1 MNYRLLGRTGIRVS
15 PLCFGAMS
23 FGAEAD
29 EAISADLYKTVREAG
44 INFIDCADGYTKGAA
59 ETILGNLMAHE
70 RDELVITTKV
80 FSPMYAEPNSGGSS
94 RRHITRA
101 VEDSLH
107 RLRTDR
113 VEVLFLHHHDG
124 SLPLEEKLRTMEDL
138 VRSGKALHVGI
149 SNYSAWQIALG
160 LGIQDRHGWSR
171 TDVLQPM
178 YSLVKRQVEVEIL
191 PLAADQGLGVITY
204 SPIGAG
210 LLSGKYRGQKAGQG
224 QGAGRLGTNER
235 YAKRYSLDAMQETA
249 DAFVDYAEAKGIH
262 PVTLAVAWVGSNPA
276 ITAPII
282 GARSV
287 EQIQPAL
294 AAAEFDM
301 TPDMRA
307 EITALSPPPPS
318 ATDRIEEA
326 N

>member
-29 EAISADLYKTVREAG
+29 QATSAELYKTVREKG
-44 INFIDCADGYTKGAA
+44 INFIDCADGYSKGAA

-80 FSPMYAEPNSGGSS
+80 FSPMYSEPNAGGSS
-94 RRHITRA
+94 RRHIVRA
-101 VEDSLH
+101 VEDSLK
-107 RLRTDR
+107 RLKTDR

-138 VRSGKALHVGI
+138 VRAGKALHVGI

-191 PLAADQGLGVITY
+191 PLAADQDLGVITY

-210 LLSGKYRGQKAGQG
+210 LLSGKYKGQQAGLGEG
-224 QGAGRLGTNER
+224 QGRLGTNKR
-235 YAKRYSLDAMQETA
+235 YAKRYSLDSMQETA
-249 DAFVDYAEAKGIH
+249 DAFVDYAEAKGVH
-262 PVTLAVAWVGSNPA
+262 PVTLAVSWVGSNPA
-276 ITAPII
+276 STAPII

-294 AAAEFDM
+294 AAADFEM
-301 TPDMRA
+301 TPEMRA
-307 EITALSPPPPS
+307 EITALSPTPAP

-326 N
+326 G

>member
-29 EAISADLYKTVREAG
+29 EAASADLYKTVREAG

-59 ETILGNLMAHE
+59 ETILGKLMAHE

-80 FSPMYAEPNSGGSS
+80 FSPMYSEPNAGGSS
-94 RRHITRA
+94 RRHILRA
-101 VEDSLH
+101 VEDSLR
-107 RLRTDR
+107 RLGTDR

-138 VRSGKALHVGI
+138 VRSGKVLHIGI
-149 SNYSAWQIALG
+149 SNYAAWQIALG

-171 TDVLQPM
+171 TAVLQPM
-178 YSLVKRQVEVEIL
+178 YNLVKRQAEVEIL
-191 PLAADQGLGVITY
+191 PLAADQGLGVMTY

-210 LLSGKYRGQKAGQG
+210 LLAGKHRGGASNE
-224 QGAGRLGTNER
+224 AGRLATNDR
-235 YAKRYSLDAMQETA
+235 YAARYGTDAMHETA
-249 DAFVDYAEAKGIH
+249 AAFSAYAAEKGVH
-262 PVTLAVAWVGSNPA
+262 PVTLAVSWVGANPA
-276 ITAPII
+276 ITTPII

-294 AAAEFDM
+294 AALDFEM
-301 TPDMRA
+301 SPEMYA
-307 EITALSPPPPS
+307 EITALSPAPAP
-318 ATDRIEEA
+318 ATDRLEEVG
-326 N
+326 

>member
-29 EAISADLYKTVREAG
+29 EATSADLYKTVREAG

-70 RDELVITTKV
+70 RNELVITTKV
-80 FSPMYAEPNSGGSS
+80 FSPMYDGPNAGGSS
-94 RRHITRA
+94 RRHILRA
-101 VEDSLH
+101 VEDSLK
-107 RLRTDR
+107 RLKTDR

-149 SNYSAWQIALG
+149 SNYAAWQIALG

-178 YSLVKRQVEVEIL
+178 YNLAKRQAEVEL
-191 PLAADQGLGVITY
+191 FPLAEDQGLGVMTY

-210 LLSGKYRGQKAGQG
+210 LLAGKHRGGTADN
-224 QGAGRLGTNER
+224 AGRLATNDKYATRYGTDAIHQTAAAFTE
-235 YAKRYSLDAMQETA
+235 YAAG
-249 DAFVDYAEAKGIH
+249 FGIH
-262 PVTLAVAWVGSNPA
+262 PVTLAIAWAGSHPA
-276 ITAPII
+276 VTTPII

-287 EQIQPAL
+287 EQIAPAL
-294 AAAEFDM
+294 AALDFDM
-301 TPDMRA
+301 TPEMRA
-307 EITALSPPPPS
+307 EITALSPTPAP

-326 N
+326 G